1 MMTNEE
7 FIAKLRELKEFK
19 LMAEELVNQITS
31 LEDEIKAEMT
41 ARNVKE
47 LIVDIFK
54 IKWVTCTISRIDT
67 TTLKNELPD
76 IAAKYVKTIEMRRLL
91 IT

>member
-1 MMTNEE
+1 MTNEE